1 MAAGLGV
8 VDARSGAVI
17 LVPIRTG
24 RGQNDR
30 GHWRTK
36 HRSTKNQGT
45 AVAWVLTRATK
56 PAVPCSVLLTRVAPS
71 NGLDSDNLVGSMKA
85 IRDAIASW
93 LGIDD
98 KHAHLVRYRYDQR
111 RGPWGVEIRFEPM
124 AGTPPAGVCDLA
136 QVGKSLELAA

>member
-1 MAAGLGV
+1 
-8 VDARSGAVI
+8 VI

-36 HRSTKNQGT
+36 HRRTKNQGT

-56 PAVPCSVLLTRVAPS
+56 PQIPCSVLLTRVAPS

-85 IRDAIASW
+85 IRDAVAAW
-93 LGIDD
+93 LGVDD
-98 KHAHLVRYRYDQR
+98 RHVQLVSYRYDQR

-124 AGTPPAGVCDLA
+124 AGTPAGTSGAGNVPTA
-136 QVGKSLELAA
+136 GAPSGALEHSVEQGCAA